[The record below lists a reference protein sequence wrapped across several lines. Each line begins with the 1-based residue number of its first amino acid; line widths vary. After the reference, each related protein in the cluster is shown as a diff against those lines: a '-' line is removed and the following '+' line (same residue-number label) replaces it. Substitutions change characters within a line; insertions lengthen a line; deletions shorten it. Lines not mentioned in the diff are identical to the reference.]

1 MSFLFRNLALGAMVV
16 LMAGI
21 VVAET
26 PDQAIHRLQEKFMA
40 PCCWAES
47 VAVHRSEAAAE
58 MRVEIARLYKQGV
71 SEQEITQRYVSQ
83 YGERILMIPS
93 GSKFTWLMVIPV
105 SLMLAAAFSLL
116 AFLRRRAQMEPA
128 APEPARLATVP
139 DEEIDW

>member
-1 MSFLFRNLALGAMVV
+1 MSFLFRYLALAATV
-16 LMAGI
+16 LSFI
-21 VVAET
+21 VALSAET
-26 PDQAIHRLQEKFMA
+26 PEQAIRRLQEKFIA

-83 YGERILMIPS
+83 YGERILMVPS

-105 SLMLAAAFSLL
+105 ALTLAAAFALMV
-116 AFLRRRAQMEPA
+116 FLRRRARMEPA
-128 APEPARLATVP
+128 VPEPARLATVP